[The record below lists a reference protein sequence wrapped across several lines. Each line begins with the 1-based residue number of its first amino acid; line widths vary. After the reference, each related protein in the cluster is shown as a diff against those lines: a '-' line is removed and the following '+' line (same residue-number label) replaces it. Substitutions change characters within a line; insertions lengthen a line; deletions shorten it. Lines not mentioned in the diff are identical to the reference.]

1 MHGKTK
7 EKKLR
12 KTLSGETRKYSTSHT
27 LKVLSKHIKGFWKDA
42 ILTWGCVILETALE
56 ILIAFFIQFLLEQVR
71 INNINGII
79 LWACIIAGMAVL
91 AAVLGVLAGYWAS
104 SASAGFGRNLRQS
117 MFEKVQDYS
126 FKNIDKFSPSSIVTR
141 TTTDVT
147 NVQFSFMMTIRM
159 VLRAPLMMLFALIMC
174 FIMAPGLAWIFLIII
189 PLVLFVLLFI
199 ASKAHRRFVLI
210 FNTYDDLNESVEEDV
225 DGIRVVKSFDRKS
238 YHVSHFNK
246 VSDFIYKNYVAN
258 ERLLSFNNPF
268 MNFAIFTAMIL
279 ISILGSKIITS
290 NVEVVNSLNG
300 LIASPVNLTVESL
313 SSLFTYVM
321 MIFMALM
328 MVSMVYVMITI
339 ARNSAERIVEILDE
353 VPDIRNN
360 DHPIME
366 VPNGNVDFNH
376 VSFGYAAGK
385 YVLNDVDLHFKEGE
399 TVGIIG
405 PTGSSKTSLVSLMA
419 RLYDVNEGDVQIG
432 GIDVR
437 DYDIKTLR
445 DAVSVVLQKNV
456 LFTGTIRDNLKWGN
470 ENASDEEIWA
480 ACDLAQASEFLHTF
494 PKGLDTPITEGGTNV
509 SGGQKQRLC
518 IARALLKNP
527 KILILDDSTSA
538 CDTHTDSLIREGL
551 AKTKPNVTKFIIAQ
565 RVLSIKDC
573 DTILVLESG
582 GKIVDKGNNDE
593 LMKRCSVYKELYES
607 QLGGGDFDV
616 HE

>member
-1 MHGKTK
+1 MEKTK

-290 NVEVVNSLNG
+290 NVEVVNSING
-300 LIASPVNLTVESL
+300 LVASPVNLTVESL

>member
-1 MHGKTK
+1 MEKTK

-42 ILTWGCVILETALE
+42 ILTWTCVILETALE

-189 PLVLFVLLFI
+189 PLVLFILLFI

>member
-1 MHGKTK
+1 MEKTK
-7 EKKLR
+7 EKKIR
-12 KTLSGETRKYSTSHT
+12 KTLSGEERKYSTSHT
-27 LKVLSKHIKGFWKDA
+27 LKVLGKHIKGFWKDA
-42 ILTWGCVILETALE
+42 ILTWTCVILETALE

-71 INNINGII
+71 ANNINGII

-91 AAVLGVLAGYWAS
+91 AAGLGILAGYWAS
-104 SASAGFGRNLRQS
+104 SASAGFGRNLRQG

-225 DGIRVVKSFDRKS
+225 DGIRVVKSFDRKT

-290 NVEVVNSLNG
+290 NVEVVNGLNG
-300 LIASPVNLTVESL
+300 LAASPINLTVESL

-360 DHPIME
+360 DHPVME

-376 VSFGYAAGK
+376 VSFGYASGK
-385 YVLNDVDLHFKEGE
+385 YVLNDVDLHFKQGE

-419 RLYDVNEGDVQIG
+419 RLYDVNEGNVQIG

-518 IARALLKNP
+518 IARALLKDP

-593 LMKRCSVYKELYES
+593 LMERCSVYKELYES

>member
-1 MHGKTK
+1 MEKTK

-126 FKNIDKFSPSSIVTR
+126 FKNIDKCSPSSIVTR

-300 LIASPVNLTVESL
+300 LVASPVNLTVESL

-366 VPNGNVDFNH
+366 VPDGNVDFNH
-376 VSFGYAAGK
+376 VSFGYAPGK

-419 RLYDVNEGDVQIG
+419 RLYDVNEGDVEIG

>member
-1 MHGKTK
+1 MEKTK

-189 PLVLFVLLFI
+189 PLVLFVLLLI

-376 VSFGYAAGK
+376 VSFGYAPGK

-419 RLYDVNEGDVQIG
+419 RLYDVNEGDVEIG

-593 LMKRCSVYKELYES
+593 LMKRCTVYKELYES

>member
-1 MHGKTK
+1 MEKTK

-42 ILTWGCVILETALE
+42 ILTWGCVILESALE

-91 AAVLGVLAGYWAS
+91 AAGLGILAGYWAS

-300 LIASPVNLTVESL
+300 LVASPVNLTVESL

>member
-1 MHGKTK
+1 MEKTK

-42 ILTWGCVILETALE
+42 ILTWTCVILETALE

-71 INNINGII
+71 ANNINGII

-91 AAVLGVLAGYWAS
+91 AAGLGILAGYWAS
-104 SASAGFGRNLRQS
+104 SASAGFGRNLRQG

-290 NVEVVNSLNG
+290 NVEVVNGLNG
-300 LIASPVNLTVESL
+300 LAASPINLTVESL

-376 VSFGYAAGK
+376 VSFGYASGK
-385 YVLNDVDLHFKEGE
+385 YVLNDVDLHFKQGE

-445 DAVSVVLQKNV
+445 NAVSVVLQKNV

-518 IARALLKNP
+518 IARALLKDP

-593 LMKRCSVYKELYES
+593 LMERCSVYKELYES

>member
-1 MHGKTK
+1 MEKTK

-189 PLVLFVLLFI
+189 PLVLFILLFI

-238 YHVSHFNK
+238 YHVSHFNR

-419 RLYDVNEGDVQIG
+419 RLYDVNEGDVEIG

>member
-1 MHGKTK
+1 MEKTK

-91 AAVLGVLAGYWAS
+91 AAALGVLAGYWAS

-607 QLGGGDFDV
+607 QLGGGDFDA

>member
-1 MHGKTK
+1 MEKTK
-7 EKKLR
+7 EKKIR

-42 ILTWGCVILETALE
+42 ILTWTCVILETALE

-71 INNINGII
+71 ANNINGVI

-91 AAVLGVLAGYWAS
+91 AAGLGILAGYWAS

-189 PLVLFVLLFI
+189 PLVLFILLFI

-300 LIASPVNLTVESL
+300 LVASPVNLTVESL

>member
-1 MHGKTK
+1 MEKTK
-7 EKKLR
+7 EKKSR

-300 LIASPVNLTVESL
+300 LVASPVNLTVESL

-353 VPDIRNN
+353 VSDIRNN

-399 TVGIIG
+399 TIGIIG

-470 ENASDEEIWA
+470 ENASDEEMWA

>member
-1 MHGKTK
+1 MEKTK
-7 EKKLR
+7 EKKIR
-12 KTLSGETRKYSTSHT
+12 KTLSGEERKYSTSHT
-27 LKVLSKHIKGFWKDA
+27 LKVLGKHIKGFWKDA
-42 ILTWGCVILETALE
+42 ILTWTCVILETALE

-71 INNINGII
+71 ANNINGII

-91 AAVLGVLAGYWAS
+91 AAGLGILAGYWAS
-104 SASAGFGRNLRQS
+104 SASAGFGRNLRQG

-225 DGIRVVKSFDRKS
+225 DGIRVVKSFDRKT

-290 NVEVVNSLNG
+290 NVEVVNGLNG
-300 LIASPVNLTVESL
+300 LAASPINLTVESL

-518 IARALLKNP
+518 IARALLKDP

-593 LMKRCSVYKELYES
+593 LMERCSVYKELYES

>member
-1 MHGKTK
+1 MEKTK
-7 EKKLR
+7 EKKIR
-12 KTLSGETRKYSTSHT
+12 KTLSGEERKYSTSHT
-27 LKVLSKHIKGFWKDA
+27 LKVLGKHIKGFWKDA
-42 ILTWGCVILETALE
+42 ILTWTCVILETALE

-71 INNINGII
+71 ANNINGVI

-91 AAVLGVLAGYWAS
+91 AAGLGILAGYWAS
-104 SASAGFGRNLRQS
+104 SASAGFGRNLRQG

-290 NVEVVNSLNG
+290 NVEVVNGLNG
-300 LIASPVNLTVESL
+300 LAASPINLTVESL

-366 VPNGNVDFNH
+366 VPNGNVDFNR

-405 PTGSSKTSLVSLMA
+405 PIGSSKTSLVSLMA

>member
-1 MHGKTK
+1 M
-7 EKKLR
+7 
-12 KTLSGETRKYSTSHT
+12 
-27 LKVLSKHIKGFWKDA
+27 
-42 ILTWGCVILETALE
+42 
-56 ILIAFFIQFLLEQVR
+56 EQVR
-71 INNINGII
+71 ANNINGII

-91 AAVLGVLAGYWAS
+91 AAGLGILAGYWAS

-225 DGIRVVKSFDRKS
+225 DGIRVVKSFDRKT

-290 NVEVVNSLNG
+290 NVEVVNGLNG
-300 LIASPVNLTVESL
+300 LAASPINLTVESL

-376 VSFGYAAGK
+376 VSFGYASGK
-385 YVLNDVDLHFKEGE
+385 YVLNDVDLHFKQGE

-419 RLYDVNEGDVQIG
+419 RLYDVNEGNVEIG

-518 IARALLKNP
+518 IARALLKDP

-593 LMKRCSVYKELYES
+593 LMERCSVYKELYES

>member
-1 MHGKTK
+1 MEKTK

-117 MFEKVQDYS
+117 MFEEVQDYS

-376 VSFGYAAGK
+376 VSFGYAPGK

-419 RLYDVNEGDVQIG
+419 RLYDVNEGDVEIG

>member
-1 MHGKTK
+1 MEKTK

-300 LIASPVNLTVESL
+300 LVSSPVNLTVESL

-385 YVLNDVDLHFKEGE
+385 YVLNDVDLHFKQGE
-399 TVGIIG
+399 TIGIIG

-445 DAVSVVLQKNV
+445 EAVSVVLQKNV

>member
-1 MHGKTK
+1 MEKTK

-290 NVEVVNSLNG
+290 NVEVMNSLNG
-300 LIASPVNLTVESL
+300 LVASPVNLTVESL

>member
-1 MHGKTK
+1 MEKTK

-376 VSFGYAAGK
+376 VSFGYAPGK

-419 RLYDVNEGDVQIG
+419 RLYDVNEGDVEIG

>member
-1 MHGKTK
+1 MEKTK

-42 ILTWGCVILETALE
+42 ILTWGCVILESALE

-159 VLRAPLMMLFALIMC
+159 VLRAPLMILFALIMC

-419 RLYDVNEGDVQIG
+419 RLYDVNEGNVEIG